1 MSGAIPLLSQYTFMA
16 STGKFTFMY
25 VYTYVFIYLFIYL
38 FILGYFATL
47 LVPYIISIRPTV
59 RMVSK

>member
-25 VYTYVFIYLFIYL
+25 VYTYVFIYLFI
-38 FILGYFATL
+38 LGYFATL